1 MYKPMAKDVGCLLN
15 IVVATFMNFIVIGE
29 MTSRFLKL

>member
-15 IVVATFMNFIVIGE
+15 SMDAIEKIEKYVLTFSMC
-29 MTSRFLKL
+29 R